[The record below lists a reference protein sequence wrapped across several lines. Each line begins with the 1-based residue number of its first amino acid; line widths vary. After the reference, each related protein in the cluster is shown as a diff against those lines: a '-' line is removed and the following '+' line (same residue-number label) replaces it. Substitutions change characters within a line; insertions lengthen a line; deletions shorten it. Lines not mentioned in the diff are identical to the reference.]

1 MMPKAFSS
9 EVGTGSR
16 EENASKRQS
25 VFQAKWRPV
34 RVKKNAS
41 KRQGVFQAKWG
52 PVRVKKTKT
61 GQAREK
67 AE

>member
-1 MMPKAFSS
+1 V
-9 EVGTGSR
+9 ETGSR
-16 EENASKRQS
+16 EEK
-25 VFQAKWRPV
+25 
-34 RVKKNAS
+34 RVKKIE
-41 KRQGVFQAKWG
+41 RFQAKWG